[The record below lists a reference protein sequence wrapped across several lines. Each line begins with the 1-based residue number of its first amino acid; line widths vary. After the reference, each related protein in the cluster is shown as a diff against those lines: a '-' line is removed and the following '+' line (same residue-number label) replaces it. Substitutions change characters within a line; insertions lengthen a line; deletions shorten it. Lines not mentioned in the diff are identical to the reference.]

1 MASGPMIAGDALAAM
16 RELPVAGLE
25 AILGGRRPLVLAPHA
40 DDESLGCGGLL
51 AQAAAAGSRPG
62 VLVLTDG
69 AGSHPRSVRYPP
81 ARLRAVRETEAQA
94 AVAILGVERIGFL
107 GLPDT
112 AAPVAGAEFEAAVE
126 RIVAVAREWG
136 CEVLLAPWRHDPH
149 CDHEAAHLMAS
160 AAAARAGL
168 GHLAYPVWGWT
179 LDAAMTLE
187 GPAVAGWRLDV
198 SEQRIV
204 KERAIG
210 AHRSQYAGLVDD
222 DPGGFQLEAG
232 FLDLFAGRFETF
244 LSAP

>member
-1 MASGPMIAGDALAAM
+1 MKAGEALAAM
-16 RELPVAGLE
+16 RGLPVAGL
-25 AILGGRRPLVLAPHA
+25 AVILGGRRPLVLAPHA

-51 AQAAAAGSRPG
+51 AQAAGAGLRPG

-69 AGSHPRSVRYPP
+69 AGSHPGSRRFPP
-81 ARLRAVRETEAQA
+81 ERLRAVREAEARA

-112 AAPVAGAEFEAAVE
+112 AAPVAGVAFEAAVAA
-126 RIVAVAREWG
+126 IVSASRG
-136 CEVLLAPWRHDPH
+136 FGVLVAPWRHDPH
-149 CDHEAAHLMAS
+149 CDHEAAHLMAA

-168 GHLAYPVWGWT
+168 GHVAYPVWGWT
-179 LDAAMTLE
+179 LDAALE
-187 GPAVAGWRLDV
+187 LAGPDVAGWRLDV
-198 SEQRIV
+198 SGERIV

-210 AHRSQYAGLVDD
+210 AHQSQYAGLVDD